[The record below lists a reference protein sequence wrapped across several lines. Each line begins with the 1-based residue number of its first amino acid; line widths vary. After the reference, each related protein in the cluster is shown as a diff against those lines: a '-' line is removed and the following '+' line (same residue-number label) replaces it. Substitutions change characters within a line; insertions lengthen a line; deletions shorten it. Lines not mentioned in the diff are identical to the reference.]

1 MGRQPEPM
9 LAKERER
16 KRDAQDESCTTYSVI
31 LQMTFQR
38 YVSSLEPLAASLFKF
53 GYNTNRLLN
62 GGAYIVLHM
71 SSSCSSKLLVHTCET
86 SLRWQPD
93 AHGHA
98 HHVSCLRSHQQAT
111 SV

>member
-16 KRDAQDESCTTYSVI
+16 ESVAQGESCTTYSVI
-31 LQMTFQR
+31 LQMTFHR
-38 YVSSLEPLAASLFKF
+38 RVSSLEALAAILFKF
-53 GYNTNRLLN
+53 CYNTNRLLN
-62 GGAYIVLHM
+62 GGAYIVIHM
-71 SSSCSSKLLVHTCET
+71 SSSCSSKLLVRTCET

-98 HHVSCLRSHQQAT
+98 HHVSHQQAT